1 MPKLGE
7 RKKNGKRRVW
17 KIRVTEKEDNRARIL
32 AGLYADG
39 NLSKWV
45 VHGALAGERKKLK

>member
-1 MPKLGE
+1 M
-7 RKKNGKRRVW
+7 W

-45 VHGALAGERKKLK
+45 VHGALTGERKKLK